1 MIGLHIVNYIARP
14 LKIFWDSNASMFYT
28 KNNKISRGSKHL
40 DLKYLTVKDLVKDGS
55 IVVDHVNTNSMLA
68 DPLTKGLSLLFL
80 DDMLK
85 KWALWVFWYFWL
97 VGALDSCYFPFSCCW
112 ILILK
117 FGKWCIWWHFTFALM
132 NKWWYEFHYD
142 TFCVCVSNVR
152 LLKLGAIR
160 ITMSVVNTRIGA
172 EA

>member
-1 MIGLHIVNYIARP
+1 MQEKFIACFFVGTHAIWLRNLMIGLHIVNYIARP

-28 KNNKISRGSKHL
+28 KNNKIYRGSKHL

-85 KWALWVFWYFWL
+85 KWAL
-97 VGALDSCYFPFSCCW
+97 
-112 ILILK
+112 
-117 FGKWCIWWHFTFALM
+117 
-132 NKWWYEFHYD
+132 
-142 TFCVCVSNVR
+142 
-152 LLKLGAIR
+152 
-160 ITMSVVNTRIGA
+160 
-172 EA
+172 

>member
-1 MIGLHIVNYIARP
+1 MNDKPFGSALGSLIYAQICTRIDIAFIVGILGRYHLNPRNDRWIVAKKVMRP

-85 KWALWVFWYFWL
+85 KWAL
-97 VGALDSCYFPFSCCW
+97 
-112 ILILK
+112 
-117 FGKWCIWWHFTFALM
+117 
-132 NKWWYEFHYD
+132 
-142 TFCVCVSNVR
+142 
-152 LLKLGAIR
+152 
-160 ITMSVVNTRIGA
+160 
-172 EA
+172 